1 MMELKAGEVI
11 AIELQQKAE
20 EFYWGKSGLLF
31 GQACWVIPSAGDRED
46 SATETHR
53 LMLNGEIP
61 TSAAR
66 VQRCGKSAPA
76 ASRGAG

>member
-11 AIELQQKAE
+11 AIEFQQKAE
-20 EFYWGKSGLLF
+20 KFYWGKSGLLF

-61 TSAAR
+61 TKR
-66 VQRCGKSAPA
+66 GK
-76 ASRGAG
+76 GAKVR